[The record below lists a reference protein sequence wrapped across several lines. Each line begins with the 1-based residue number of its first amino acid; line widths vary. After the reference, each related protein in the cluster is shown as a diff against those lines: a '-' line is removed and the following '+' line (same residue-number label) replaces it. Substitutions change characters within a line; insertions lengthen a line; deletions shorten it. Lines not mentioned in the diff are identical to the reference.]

1 MPSVSST
8 CPPRVDVLLSLERK
22 GPDRTAMS
30 SLHVRRGEFFVGPT
44 GLVGFP
50 CSRKLNQQ
58 ARSQRHRQRLNVRFS
73 ASASTGEG

>member
-30 SLHVRRGEFFVGPT
+30 NLHVRRAEFFIGPT

-50 CSRKLNQQ
+50 RCCEFAQQ
-58 ARSQRHRQRLNVRFS
+58 AGRRRPRQR
-73 ASASTGEG
+73 